1 MFLVFLLALALSL
14 RVWAFDKDWALAKF
28 SDQGDKLQVQDCHDE
43 VALLRAHLK
52 VLDDMRERTVS
63 GCLTLNAGAFK
74 RDLYPRV
81 EEKLKALAKF
91 TEDTERELLDLK

>member
-1 MFLVFLLALALSL
+1 VYFAEAHK
-14 RVWAFDKDWALAKF
+14 VWAYDRDWSLSKF
-28 SDQGDKLQVQDCHDE
+28 SDQGDTLEVAECHAE
-43 VALLRAHLK
+43 VALFKRHLK

-81 EEKLKALAKF
+81 EENMRLLAKF